1 MKKMTL
7 RLFLIIF
14 TIIVLPIG
22 LIAQD
27 KMFLSVLDLEG
38 RGISALEAGSLTDR
52 LRSELSTTNAVTIVE
67 RGQMQEVLDEQ
78 GFQQT
83 GCVSSECAVEV
94 GKLLGVSHMVTGS
107 IGKLGTTF
115 TLDVRIF
122 SVQDGGIVNTV
133 SKSYQGPI
141 DGLLTQ
147 IEMTAWELIG
157 LTPPAGKFPD
167 AAPAQVAASEPA
179 KPEKVKKKGSGR
191 RALMLLVLAAAGGGG
206 YYAYSEG
213 MFDSGSDVLPEPPAL
228 P

>member
-1 MKKMTL
+1 MNKMIKK
-7 RLFLIIF
+7 LISLV
-14 TIIVLPIG
+14 IILMLYPSNVVS
-22 LIAQD
+22 QE

-94 GKLLGVSHMVTGS
+94 GKMLGVSHMVTGS
-107 IGKLGTTF
+107 IGKLGSTF

-122 SVQDGGIVNTV
+122 SVQDGGIMKTV

-157 LTPPAGKFPD
+157 MTPPAGRFPD
-167 AAPAQVAASEPA
+167 TATTAVAAGLV
-179 KPEKVKKKGSGR
+179 KPEKVKKQGGGR
-191 RALMLLVLAAAGGGG
+191 KTLMLLVLAAAGGGG

-213 MFDSGSDVLPEPPAL
+213 MFDSGPDALPEPPVL